1 MDEALKKSDVARL
14 VSLFA
19 AVPGCVRVKNID
31 VPRFRVLRTP
41 RVRKKSSK
49 FFNSNLSS
57 CLRVIMFLQQFVPL
71 CFLTRQANPS
81 T

>member
-41 RVRKKSSK
+41 RVR
-49 FFNSNLSS
+49 
-57 CLRVIMFLQQFVPL
+57 
-71 CFLTRQANPS
+71 
-81 T
+81 